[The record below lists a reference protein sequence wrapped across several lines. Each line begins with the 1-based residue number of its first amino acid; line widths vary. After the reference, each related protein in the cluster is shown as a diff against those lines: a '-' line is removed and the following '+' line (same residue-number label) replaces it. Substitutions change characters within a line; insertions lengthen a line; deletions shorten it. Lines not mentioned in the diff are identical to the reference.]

1 MHIIL
6 IDFEFT
12 FYFAI
17 FTAAVMNIS
26 KEALDALGHPFTLSN
41 AITYSPNEHNL
52 KGHPLNEEVI
62 IAVRSDCLKGG
73 PMMPNED
80 EKDDNKAT
88 LDQVQSIIQTN
99 QAHSSFK
106 DHKLKNDNVP
116 PIIHISQNSFESSQL
131 PTTEST
137 SASSGSSIKSDKAS
151 DADWYLTRSP
161 EGILTI
167 DPHTAPKDVV
177 LQELSRHAS
186 TLNHARQQRTSA
198 SSGSSITSDKAS
210 DADWYLTRS
219 PEGILTIDP
228 HTAPKD
234 VVLQELSRHASTL
247 NHARQQ
253 RTSASSGSSITS
265 DKASDADWYLT
276 RSLEGILTIDPH
288 TTPKDVVL
296 QELSRHAST
305 SNPAGPAFVAETYPP
320 NPSALPSVPSKEA
333 IDPHTAPKDVALQQ
347 LSRHASTSSPAG
359 PAFVAETYQPN
370 PSVLPS
376 EPSKG
381 EHGNTMS
388 FAIARTSNTEDNNQE
403 PMGNSDDN
411 CSTGD
416 KLMAH
421 FLEGLSQSDT
431 FSITS
436 QLRSNDLM
444 PSEEQDITNTAK
456 DGDLMLYEQQQGA
469 DTTKDDD
476 LIPYEQQAAADTTKD
491 DDLIPYEQQ
500 IVEDTVTHTHIVTE
514 RYAGGP
520 IVMKAKVHIAAG
532 TIVAPFCGTVVC
544 RDDLHTLRED
554 NPTLN
559 WMYFHINDFF
569 VVDATVSGATARFA
583 THSCD
588 PNCKMVIGTN
598 QSNEIVPQLVACRD
612 IIPGE
617 EITRDFA
624 FHSDPKLL
632 RVNHSDKKVL
642 TPCNCE
648 SSKCRQYIDSEAL
661 FDLSTK
667 LGQELL
673 LLTNVV
679 KLNKERMD
687 TEDFKSLRM
696 DESLHHA
703 RLMHHSLSRA
713 CQWCRITDRQNKK
726 QILRC
731 MNCNLYLCMECF
743 YKDFHFNLDQNKI
756 TATNEAGMKYCMKYA
771 EQRDAFIMAKLNT
784 KLEVASERDKVC
796 PQRFDSENHGKIINM
811 YGKCLLCNGVDNV
824 SRCID
829 CFADV
834 CEECWYNWHPCQDPI
849 CKVHAI
855 RGGNSSNPSR
865 KNKNKMKEKTTLKSR
880 RPKAKYS
887 RKECV

>member
-1 MHIIL
+1 
-6 IDFEFT
+6 
-12 FYFAI
+12 
-17 FTAAVMNIS
+17 
-26 KEALDALGHPFTLSN
+26 
-41 AITYSPNEHNL
+41 
-52 KGHPLNEEVI
+52 
-62 IAVRSDCLKGG
+62 
-73 PMMPNED
+73 
-80 EKDDNKAT
+80 
-88 LDQVQSIIQTN
+88 
-99 QAHSSFK
+99 
-106 DHKLKNDNVP
+106 
-116 PIIHISQNSFESSQL
+116 
-131 PTTEST
+131 
-137 SASSGSSIKSDKAS
+137 
-151 DADWYLTRSP
+151 
-161 EGILTI
+161 
-167 DPHTAPKDVV
+167 
-177 LQELSRHAS
+177 
-186 TLNHARQQRTSA
+186 
-198 SSGSSITSDKAS
+198 
-210 DADWYLTRS
+210 
-219 PEGILTIDP
+219 
-228 HTAPKD
+228 
-234 VVLQELSRHASTL
+234 
-247 NHARQQ
+247 
-253 RTSASSGSSITS
+253 
-265 DKASDADWYLT
+265 
-276 RSLEGILTIDPH
+276 
-288 TTPKDVVL
+288 
-296 QELSRHAST
+296 
-305 SNPAGPAFVAETYPP
+305 
-320 NPSALPSVPSKEA
+320 
-333 IDPHTAPKDVALQQ
+333 
-347 LSRHASTSSPAG
+347 
-359 PAFVAETYQPN
+359 
-370 PSVLPS
+370 
-376 EPSKG
+376 
-381 EHGNTMS
+381 
-388 FAIARTSNTEDNNQE
+388 
-403 PMGNSDDN
+403 
-411 CSTGD
+411 
-416 KLMAH
+416 
-421 FLEGLSQSDT
+421 
-431 FSITS
+431 
-436 QLRSNDLM
+436 
-444 PSEEQDITNTAK
+444 
-456 DGDLMLYEQQQGA
+456 
-469 DTTKDDD
+469 
-476 LIPYEQQAAADTTKD
+476 
-491 DDLIPYEQQ
+491 
-500 IVEDTVTHTHIVTE
+500 
-514 RYAGGP
+514 
-520 IVMKAKVHIAAG
+520 MKAKVHIAAG

-544 RDDLHTLRED
+544 RDDLHTLREAH
-554 NPTLN
+554 PTLN

-569 VVDATVSGATARFA
+569 VVDATVSGSTARFA

-667 LGQELL
+667 LGQQLL

-679 KLNKERMD
+679 KLNKEKVD

-731 MNCNLYLCMECF
+731 MDCNLYLCMECF
-743 YKDFHFNLDQNKI
+743 YNEFHFNLDQNKI

-771 EQRDAFIMAKLNT
+771 EQRDAFIMAKLNA

-796 PQRFDSENHGKIINM
+796 PQRFDGENHGKIINM

-887 RKECV
+887 RKEYV